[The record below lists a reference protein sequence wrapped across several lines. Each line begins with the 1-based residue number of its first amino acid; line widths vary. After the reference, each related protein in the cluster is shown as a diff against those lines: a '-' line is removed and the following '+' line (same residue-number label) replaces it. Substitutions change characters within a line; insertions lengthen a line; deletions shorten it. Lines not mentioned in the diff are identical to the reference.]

1 MIKDEMTLTDL
12 YTNPQMTY
20 TETIDTLEDDALLP
34 YVIGYIPYEWFQD
47 SNLFNWRRVTARQLY
62 VSSITRIFLEDADQ
76 LDGMSAGKGVPYM
89 WVARNASTQINGL
102 QHNNQDAWTHANT
115 FYCGNNSQN
124 MPQYSAIKNL
134 DLKLINAS
142 SISDTKY
149 RVRFCAMLFEII
161 DDEMHNNRLGTGVA
175 IKSTN
180 FDPYTGEIEDVTFNL
195 SLGTGY
201 GVSYTL
207 NNETFKSFGTTGYVI
222 EGSVSDK
229 SYKLFIY
236 CSGINCYP
244 NIIFNPS
251 NASKTY
257 VSGMT
262 LSETRIRYIPN
273 IGDPYDY
280 DVGGGGSFFQPLTN
294 SSGNGSGCG
303 IYFPYR
309 SSEFSYNYWINR
321 KDAITPIV
329 EMSAISYVNNDN
341 FIITLDSVSGSIA
354 VNSYTYQDCVTMSF
368 LSAPCIIHDSK
379 LYTPELDEDYKLTGN
394 WIEVTDENRNV
405 NPDTN
410 TFDPATIPT
419 PEPPSP
425 DSGIDDNDKGS
436 GTNLPNLNRI
446 RSIGAGGFMSYYLLS
461 MSGLLDIEAGLKNAP
476 STFWEAIGTATDTK
490 MTNLLQYISSLKWYP
505 IDILSG
511 NYGYYPDTSVSEITF
526 GFSPDAKFSFATSQ
540 YKLGSTIRVYH
551 MGSISI
557 PYKLGHETF
566 LDKDPY
572 TTVQV
577 WLPFCGLY
585 PIKSDYVVGNT
596 LAFTYIIDLVTGMCT
611 AIVTNDR
618 NTLLNVTGKIGV
630 DYAVTGNDIVTQ
642 SERMSGAYING
653 ALSAISGGISLGS
666 NVASGNVAGSVVSG
680 ASLIGNIAK
689 SSIDI
694 ASAKRAV
701 PQAVSSGSGFGSA
714 FAPETPCIIVNPPAI
729 KIPSDYGHTTGY
741 VYNQFAKISSMSGF
755 IVCDNPDLSNIIAT
769 QAEKNEIYSLLTSG
783 IYV

>member
-1 MIKDEMTLTDL
+1 MIKDEMNLTDL

-20 TETIDTLEDDALLP
+20 TETIDTLDDDVLLP

-62 VSSITRIFLEDADQ
+62 VSSTTRIFLEDADQ
-76 LDGMSAGKGVPYM
+76 LDGMSASKGVPYM
-89 WVARNASTQINGL
+89 WVAKNVSTQLNGL
-102 QHNNQDAWTHANT
+102 QYNDQDVWTHANT
-115 FYCGNNSQN
+115 FYCGNASTT

-142 SISDTKY
+142 SSNTKY
-149 RVRFCAMLFEII
+149 RVRFCAMIFDMI
-161 DDEMHNNRLGTGVA
+161 DGEMQSVPLGIGVF

-180 FDPYTGEIEDVTFNL
+180 FDPYSGEIDDVTFNL

-201 GVSYTL
+201 DVSYTL
-207 NNETFKSFGTTGYVI
+207 NTETFKSFGITGHEI
-222 EGSVSDK
+222 DGSVSDK

-236 CSGINCYP
+236 CSGIDCYP
-244 NIIFNPS
+244 NITFNAS

-262 LSETRIRYIPN
+262 ISETRLRYIPK
-273 IGDPYDY
+273 IGDQYNY
-280 DVGGGGSFFQPLTN
+280 DVSGGGSNFIPLSN
-294 SSGNGSGCG
+294 QGGNGSGCG

-309 SSEFSYNYWINR
+309 SVEFSYNYWLNR

-329 EMSAISYVNNDN
+329 EMTAICHVNNDN
-341 FIITLDSVSGSIA
+341 FIIVLDSVSGSIA
-354 VNSYTYQDCVTMSF
+354 VNSYTYQDCITMSF

-379 LYTPELDEDYKLTGN
+379 LYTPELDDDYKLTGN
-394 WIEVTDENRNV
+394 WVEVTDENRNV

-410 TFDPATIPT
+410 TFDPSTIPT

-461 MSGLLDIEAGLKNAP
+461 MSGLLDIEGGLKNAP

-540 YKLGSTIRVYH
+540 YKLGSTIRVYN

-630 DYAVTGNDIVTQ
+630 DYAVTGNDIITQ

-653 ALSAISGGISLGS
+653 ALSAISGGISLGA
-666 NVASGNVAGSVVSG
+666 NVASGNVVGSVVSG
-680 ASLIGNIAK
+680 AGLLSNIAK

-729 KIPSDYGHTTGY
+729 KIPSDYGHATGY
-741 VYNQFAKISSMSGF
+741 VYNQSAKISSMSGL
-755 IVCDNPDLSNIIAT
+755 IVCDNPDLSNIVAT

>member
-1 MIKDEMTLTDL
+1 MIKDEMNLTDL

-20 TETIDTLEDDALLP
+20 TETIDTLEDDVLLP
-34 YVIGYIPYEWFQD
+34 YVIGYIPYEWIQD

-62 VSSITRIFLEDADQ
+62 VSSTTRIFLEDADQ

-89 WVARNASTQINGL
+89 WVARNVSTQINGL
-102 QHNNQDAWTHANT
+102 QHNNQDVWTYADT
-115 FYCGNNSQN
+115 IYCGNASAN

-134 DLKLINAS
+134 DLKLIDAS
-142 SISDTKY
+142 SDTKY
-149 RVRFCAMLFEII
+149 RVRFCAMIFDVI
-161 DDEMHNNRLGTGVA
+161 DGEMQNVRLGNGVD
-175 IKSTN
+175 IKSTD
-180 FDPYTGEIEDVTFNL
+180 FDPYSGEIEDVTFNL

-201 GVSYTL
+201 DVSYTI
-207 NNETFKSFGTTGYVI
+207 NTETFKSFGTTGYVI
-222 EGSVSDK
+222 DGSASDK

-244 NIIFNPS
+244 NIHFNPS

-262 LSETRIRYIPN
+262 LSETRFRYIPK
-273 IGDPYDY
+273 IGDQYNY
-280 DVGGGGSFFQPLTN
+280 RVSGGGSYFSPLSN
-294 SSGNGSGCG
+294 QGGNGSGCG

-309 SSEFSYNYWINR
+309 SVEFSSNYWINR

-410 TFDPATIPT
+410 TFDPSTIPT

-540 YKLGSTIRVYH
+540 YKLGSTIRVYN

-630 DYAVTGNDIVTQ
+630 DYAVTGNDIITQ

-653 ALSAISGGISLGS
+653 ALSAISGGISLGA

-729 KIPSDYGHTTGY
+729 KIPSDYGHSTGY
-741 VYNQFAKISSMSGF
+741 VYNQSAKISSMSGF

>member
-20 TETIDTLEDDALLP
+20 TETIDTLDDDALLP

-47 SNLFNWRRVTARQLY
+47 SNLFSWRRVTARQLY
-62 VSSITRIFLEDADQ
+62 VSSTTRIFLEDADQ
-76 LDGMSAGKGVPYM
+76 LEGMSAGKGVPYM
-89 WVARNASTQINGL
+89 WVARNVSTQINGL
-102 QHNNQDAWTHANT
+102 QHNNQDVWTYANT
-115 FYCGNNSQN
+115 LYCGNASTN

-134 DLKLINAS
+134 DLKLIDAS
-142 SISDTKY
+142 SSDTKY
-149 RVRFCAMLFEII
+149 RVRFCAMIFDII
-161 DDEMHNNRLGTGVA
+161 DGEMQNVRSGSGVD
-175 IKSTN
+175 IKSTD
-180 FDPYTGEIEDVTFNL
+180 FDPYSGEIEDVTFNF

-201 GVSYTL
+201 DVSYTI
-207 NNETFKSFGTTGYVI
+207 NTETFKSFGITGHEI
-222 EGSVSDK
+222 DGSVSDK
-229 SYKLFIY
+229 NYKLFIY

-244 NIIFNPS
+244 NISFNPS

-262 LSETRIRYIPN
+262 ISETRFRYIPK
-273 IGDPYDY
+273 IGDQYNY
-280 DVGGGGSFFQPLTN
+280 RASGGGSYFIPLSN
-294 SSGNGSGCG
+294 QGGNGSGCG
-303 IYFPYR
+303 IYFPFR
-309 SSEFSYNYWINR
+309 RDEFSYNYWINR
-321 KDAITPIV
+321 KDAITPIT
-329 EMSAISYVNNDN
+329 ELNTISYVNNDN

-394 WIEVTDENRNV
+394 WTEVTDENRNV

-461 MSGLLDIEAGLKNAP
+461 MSGLLDIEAGLKKAP
-476 STFWEAIGTATDTK
+476 STFWEAIGTSTDTK

-526 GFSPDAKFSFATSQ
+526 GFSPEAKFSFATSQ
-540 YKLGSTIRVYH
+540 YKLGSTIRVYN

-630 DYAVTGNDIVTQ
+630 DYAVTGNDIITQ

-653 ALSAISGGISLGS
+653 ALSAISGGISLGA

-729 KIPSDYGHTTGY
+729 KIPSDYGHSTGY
-741 VYNQFAKISSMSGF
+741 VYNQSARISSMSGF

>member
-1 MIKDEMTLTDL
+1 MIKDEMNLTDL
-12 YTNPQMTY
+12 YTNQQMTY

-34 YVIGYIPYEWFQD
+34 YVIGYIPYEWIQD
-47 SNLFNWRRVTARQLY
+47 SNLFNWRRATARQLY
-62 VSSITRIFLEDADQ
+62 VSSSTRIFLEDADQ

-89 WVARNASTQINGL
+89 WVARNVGTQINGL
-102 QHNNQDAWTHANT
+102 MHNNQNVWSYALM
-115 FYCGNNSQN
+115 FYCGNNSTG

-134 DLKLINAS
+134 DLKLVQS
-142 SISDTKY
+142 SSSSDTKY
-149 RVRFCAMLFEII
+149 RVRFCAMIFDII
-161 DDEMHNNRLGTGVA
+161 DGEMHNVSTG
-175 IKSTN
+175 IGQHHKSTN
-180 FDPYTGEIEDVTFNL
+180 FDPYSGEIEDVTFNL

-201 GVSYTL
+201 EVSYTL
-207 NNETFKSFGTTGYVI
+207 NNETFKSFGTSGYVI
-222 EGSVSDK
+222 DGSVSDK
-229 SYKLFIY
+229 NYKLFIY
-236 CSGINCYP
+236 CSGVDCYP
-244 NIIFNPS
+244 NISFNPP

-262 LSETRIRYIPN
+262 ISETRFRYIPR
-273 IGDPYDY
+273 IGDPYNY
-280 DVGGGGSFFQPLTN
+280 DTSGGGSEFVPLTN
-294 SSGNGSGCG
+294 NGGNGSGCG

-309 SSEFSYNYWINR
+309 SSEFSYNYWLNR

-329 EMSAISYVNNDN
+329 EMTAICYVNNDN
-341 FIITLDSVSGSIA
+341 FIIVLDSVSGSIA
-354 VNSYTYQDCVTMSF
+354 VNSYTYQDCITMSF

-394 WIEVTDENRNV
+394 WVEVTDENRNV

-511 NYGYYPDTSVSEITF
+511 NYGYYPDTSVSDITF

-540 YKLGSTIRVYH
+540 YKLGSTIRVYN

-557 PYKLGHETF
+557 PYKLGHETY

-572 TTVQV
+572 TSVQV

-585 PIKSDYVVGNT
+585 PIKSDYVIGNT
-596 LAFTYIIDLVTGMCT
+596 IAFTYIIDLVTGMCT

-630 DYAVTGNDIVTQ
+630 DYAVTGNDIITQ

-653 ALSAISGGISLGS
+653 ALSAISGGISLGA
-666 NVASGNVAGSVVSG
+666 NVASGNVAGAVVSG
-680 ASLIGNIAK
+680 SSLLGNIAK

-714 FAPETPCIIVNPPAI
+714 FAPEVPCIIANPPAVI
-729 KIPSDYGHTTGY
+729 VPDTYGHTVGY
-741 VYNQFAKISSMSGF
+741 VYSKTARIGSLTGYT
-755 IVCDNPDLSNIIAT
+755 VCDNPDLSGISAT
-769 QAEKNEIYSLLTSG
+769 KAELDMIRQILTTG
-783 IYV
+783 FYA

>member
-1 MIKDEMTLTDL
+1 MLKDDMTLADL

-20 TETIDTLEDDALLP
+20 TEIIDTLEDDVLLP

-62 VSSITRIFLEDADQ
+62 VSSTARIFLEDTDQ

-89 WVARNASTQINGL
+89 WVARNVSTQINGL
-102 QHNNQDAWTHANT
+102 QHNNQDVWTYANA
-115 FYCGNNSQN
+115 FYCGNASTN

-142 SISDTKY
+142 SSDTKY
-149 RVRFCAMLFEII
+149 RVRFCAMIFDMI
-161 DDEMHNNRLGTGVA
+161 DGEMHDVPSGIGVNN
-175 IKSTN
+175 KSTN
-180 FDPYTGEIEDVTFNL
+180 FDPYSGEIDDVTFNL

-201 GVSYTL
+201 AVSYTL
-207 NNETFKSFGTTGYVI
+207 NTDTFKSFGTTGYEI
-222 EGSVSDK
+222 DGTVSDK

-244 NIIFNPS
+244 DITFNPS
-251 NASKTY
+251 NASKTC

-262 LSETRIRYIPN
+262 ISETRLRYIPK
-273 IGDPYDY
+273 IGDGYNY
-280 DVGGGGSFFQPLTN
+280 DVTGGGSKFFPLSN
-294 SSGNGSGCG
+294 QGGNGSGCG

-309 SSEFSYNYWINR
+309 SVEFSYNYWINR
-321 KDAITPIV
+321 KDTITPIV
-329 EMSAISYVNNDN
+329 EMDAICYVNNDN
-341 FIITLDSVSGSIA
+341 FIIVLDGVSGSIA

-394 WIEVTDENRNV
+394 WVEVTDENRNV

-419 PEPPSP
+419 PDPSPP
-425 DSGIDDNDKGS
+425 DSGIDDNNKGS

-540 YKLGSTIRVYH
+540 YKLGSTIRVYN

-596 LAFTYIIDLVTGMCT
+596 LSFTYIIDLVTGMCT

-630 DYAVTGNDIVTQ
+630 DYAVTGNDIITQ

-653 ALSAISGGISLGS
+653 ALSAISGGISLGT

-714 FAPETPCIIVNPPAI
+714 FAPEIPCIIVNPPAI
-729 KIPSDYGHTTGY
+729 KIPSDYGHATGY
-741 VYNQFAKISSMSGF
+741 VYNQSAKISSMSGF

>member
-1 MIKDEMTLTDL
+1 
-12 YTNPQMTY
+12 
-20 TETIDTLEDDALLP
+20 
-34 YVIGYIPYEWFQD
+34 
-47 SNLFNWRRVTARQLY
+47 
-62 VSSITRIFLEDADQ
+62 
-76 LDGMSAGKGVPYM
+76 
-89 WVARNASTQINGL
+89 
-102 QHNNQDAWTHANT
+102 
-115 FYCGNNSQN
+115 
-124 MPQYSAIKNL
+124 
-134 DLKLINAS
+134 
-142 SISDTKY
+142 
-149 RVRFCAMLFEII
+149 
-161 DDEMHNNRLGTGVA
+161 
-175 IKSTN
+175 
-180 FDPYTGEIEDVTFNL
+180 
-195 SLGTGY
+195 
-201 GVSYTL
+201 
-207 NNETFKSFGTTGYVI
+207 
-222 EGSVSDK
+222 
-229 SYKLFIY
+229 
-236 CSGINCYP
+236 
-244 NIIFNPS
+244 
-251 NASKTY
+251 
-257 VSGMT
+257 MT
-262 LSETRIRYIPN
+262 LSETRLRYIPK

-354 VNSYTYQDCVTMSF
+354 VNSYTYQDCVIMSF

-419 PEPPSP
+419 PEPPTP

-630 DYAVTGNDIVTQ
+630 DYAVTGNDIITQ

>member
-1 MIKDEMTLTDL
+1 MIKDKMTLTDL

-20 TETIDTLEDDALLP
+20 TETIDTLEDDVLLP

-62 VSSITRIFLEDADQ
+62 VSSTTRIFLEDADQ

-89 WVARNASTQINGL
+89 WVARNVSNEINGL
-102 QHNNQDAWTHANT
+102 MHNNQNVWTYAST
-115 FYCGNNSQN
+115 FYCGNASSN

-134 DLKLINAS
+134 DLKLIQPS
-142 SISDTKY
+142 SSDTKY
-149 RVRFCAMLFEII
+149 RVRFNAMIFDMI
-161 DDEMHNNRLGTGVA
+161 DGEMQSVPSGIGMD
-175 IKSTN
+175 IKSTD
-180 FDPYTGEIEDVTFNL
+180 FDPYSGEIEDVTFNL

-201 GVSYTL
+201 DVSYSINTD
-207 NNETFKSFGTTGYVI
+207 TFKSFGITGHEI
-222 EGSVSDK
+222 DGAVSDK
-229 SYKLFIY
+229 NYKLFIY
-236 CSGINCYP
+236 CSGIDCYP
-244 NIIFNPS
+244 HITFNPP

-262 LSETRIRYIPN
+262 LSATRFRYIPK
-273 IGDPYDY
+273 IGDQYNY
-280 DVGGGGSFFQPLTN
+280 RVSGGGSNFIPLSN
-294 SSGNGSGCG
+294 QGGNGSGCG
-303 IYFPYR
+303 IYFPHR
-309 SSEFSYNYWINR
+309 SVEFSYNYWLNR

-329 EMSAISYVNNDN
+329 EMNAICYVNNDN
-341 FIITLDSVSGSIA
+341 FIIALGSVSGSIA

-419 PEPPSP
+419 PAPPSP

-461 MSGLLDIEAGLKNAP
+461 MSGLLDIAAGLKNAP

-511 NYGYYPDTSVSEITF
+511 NYGYYPDTSVSDITF

-540 YKLGSTIRVYH
+540 YKLGSTIRVYN

-572 TTVQV
+572 TSVQV

-585 PIKSDYVVGNT
+585 PIKSDYVIGNT
-596 LAFTYIIDLVTGMCT
+596 ISFTYIIDLVTGMCT

-630 DYAVTGNDIVTQ
+630 DYAVTGNDIITQ

-653 ALSAISGGISLGS
+653 ALSAISGGISLGA

-680 ASLIGNIAK
+680 SSLLGNIAK

-714 FAPETPCIIVNPPAI
+714 FAPEIPCIIVNPPAI
-729 KIPSDYGHTTGY
+729 KIPSDYGHSTGY
-741 VYNQFAKISSMSGF
+741 VYNQLAIISSMSGF

-769 QAEKNEIYSLLTSG
+769 QSEKNEIYSLLTSG

>member
-1 MIKDEMTLTDL
+1 MIKDEMNLTDL

-20 TETIDTLEDDALLP
+20 TETIDTLDDDVLLP

-62 VSSITRIFLEDADQ
+62 VSSTTRIFLEDADQ
-76 LDGMSAGKGVPYM
+76 LDGMSASKGVPYM
-89 WVARNASTQINGL
+89 WVAKNVSTQINGL
-102 QHNNQDAWTHANT
+102 QYNDQDVWTHANT
-115 FYCGNNSQN
+115 FYCGNASTT

-142 SISDTKY
+142 SSNTKY
-149 RVRFCAMLFEII
+149 RVRFCAMIFDMI
-161 DDEMHNNRLGTGVA
+161 DGEMQSVPLGIGVF

-180 FDPYTGEIEDVTFNL
+180 FDPYSGEIDDVTFNL

-201 GVSYTL
+201 DVSYTL
-207 NNETFKSFGTTGYVI
+207 NTETFKSFGITGHEI
-222 EGSVSDK
+222 DGSVSDK

-236 CSGINCYP
+236 CSGIDCYP
-244 NIIFNPS
+244 NITFNAS

-262 LSETRIRYIPN
+262 ISETRLRYIPK
-273 IGDPYDY
+273 IGDQYNY
-280 DVGGGGSFFQPLTN
+280 DVSGGGSNFIPLSN
-294 SSGNGSGCG
+294 QGGNGSGCG

-309 SSEFSYNYWINR
+309 SVEFSYNYWLNR
-321 KDAITPIV
+321 KDAITPIS
-329 EMSAISYVNNDN
+329 ELNAICYVNNDN
-341 FIITLDSVSGSIA
+341 FIIVLNSVTGSIA

-379 LYTPELDEDYKLTGN
+379 LYTPELDRDYKLTGK
-394 WIEVTDENRNV
+394 WVEVTDENRNV

-410 TFDPATIPT
+410 TFDPSTIPT

-461 MSGLLDIEAGLKNAP
+461 MSGLLDIEGGLKNAP

-540 YKLGSTIRVYH
+540 YKLGSTIRVYN

-630 DYAVTGNDIVTQ
+630 DYAVTGNDIITQ

-653 ALSAISGGISLGS
+653 ALSAISGGISLGA
-666 NVASGNVAGSVVSG
+666 NVASGNVVGSVVSG
-680 ASLIGNIAK
+680 AGLLSNIAK

-729 KIPSDYGHTTGY
+729 KIPSDYGHATGY
-741 VYNQFAKISSMSGF
+741 VYNQSAKISSMSGL
-755 IVCDNPDLSNIIAT
+755 IVCDNPDLSNIVAT